1 MATCLAVVKRR
12 LDVDDDSRRV
22 LDDQS
27 RKCNWLYNK
36 LLELANELRTQY
48 RATPTEE
55 VARTLY
61 TKRGLRNQVPT
72 LKKSHPFLKTVH
84 SSPLKNSALRLTE
97 SIQTFQKSRR
107 SDGPPRGWPRF
118 RSWKAAWFSLFYDEP
133 DKGWKLDGST
143 LRLSLGVGQEGKRRV
158 LELRVRAIRALK
170 GTTPRNV
177 RIVCEAGVYS
187 AVFTVART
195 IPEPR
200 RVKTRAETASA
211 LDPNHKNLAYGVDT
225 EGRAIEIEAPWWLK
239 AYDKRLDEL
248 KALRDRCR
256 RKARQ
261 VPVLDDNGAPTG
273 KQRWEPSRRWK
284 KRDAAYR
291 RALAKRRDQTKTF
304 LYTVAN
310 RLMRSY
316 DLVGIGDYTPHGG
329 GISTP
334 MRRAMNNRSLIGR
347 FKSTLSWCASK
358 SGKIYDEYQEGGTTR
373 TCSGCGYQAAGG
385 IPPEKRKWRCPVCA
399 RDHIRDENAAVNGLE
414 RVLERYQEKCGGM
427 PPSVPGSGLVSV
439 RERWVWR
446 VRPSGI
452 ACEPAGEGLRFDR
465 MRQEIKSGT

>member
-1 MATCLAVVKRR
+1 MATCLAVVKLR

-27 RKCNWLYNK
+27 RKCNWLYNQ
-36 LLELANELRTQY
+36 LVELANELRTQY

-55 VARTLY
+55 IARTLY
-61 TKRGLRNQVPT
+61 TKRGLRNQVPK
-72 LKKSHPFLKTVH
+72 LKESHPFLKTVH
-84 SSPLKNSALRLTE
+84 SSPLKNTALRLSE

-107 SDGPPRGWPRF
+107 GDGPHRGWPRF

-143 LRLSLGVGQEGKRRV
+143 LRLSLGLGRDGKRRA
-158 LELRVRAIRALK
+158 LELRVRAVRALK

-187 AVFTVART
+187 AVFTVVRT

-200 RVKTRAETASA
+200 PVKTAIA

-225 EGRAIEIEAPWWLK
+225 EGRAIEIEPPWWLK

-261 VPVLDDNGAPTG
+261 VPVLDDHGTPTG

-310 RLMRSY
+310 QLMRLY
-316 DLVGIGDYTPHGG
+316 DLVGIGDYTPRGG
-329 GISTP
+329 GLSTS

-347 FKSTLSWCASK
+347 LKITLSWCASK
-358 SGKIYDEYQEGGTTR
+358 SGKIYDEYPEGGTTR
-373 TCSGCGYQAAGG
+373 TCYGCSYKVPGG
-385 IPPEKRKWRCPVCA
+385 IPLDKRSWCCPVCT
-399 RDHIRDENAAVNGLE
+399 RDHIRDENAAINGLE
-414 RVLERYQEKCGGM
+414 EVLKRWRKKSGGL
-427 PPSVPGSGLVSV
+427 PPSVPGSGLVPV

-452 ACEPAGEGLRFDR
+452 TCEPAGEGLRLDR
-465 MRQEIKSGT
+465 KRQEIKSGT